1 MSNKNIQRL
10 FAISCLSY
18 SFTGALIIVTGMVMG
33 DIAQYFNVPI
43 TSMSN
48 TFTFLNTGILI
59 AIFLNVWLMEIF
71 SIKKQLTFGFIL
83 IILAV
88 AGLFLGKSLVIFS
101 ACMFVLGTVSGITM
115 SIGTFLITQLY
126 EGRQRGARLLFTDSF
141 FSMAGTIF
149 PVITAAILTR
159 HMGWYWVYG
168 CIALIYL
175 GIITLTLLS
184 DFPTI
189 GKKVSTTETQTH
201 IAPEKWGINIVLLS
215 AAALCYIL
223 GQLAFIQWVPEYTTK
238 SLGMDIGEA
247 GVLVSYF
254 WTSYMV
260 GMWVFSFVI
269 KFFDLQKIVVFLAC
283 LATVAMYSF
292 VNTDQTH
299 LLKYFI
305 FGLGFVSSAI
315 YPTIITLGSQQT
327 KISSPKLVNLILTC
341 GTVGTMLTFVV
352 TGPIVEHYGVH
363 AALVTANGLYLAVFA
378 FCFILGFFSKHK
390 QHNLKTAKSS

>member
-1 MSNKNIQRL
+1 
-10 FAISCLSY
+10 
-18 SFTGALIIVTGMVMG
+18 
-33 DIAQYFNVPI
+33 
-43 TSMSN
+43 
-48 TFTFLNTGILI
+48 
-59 AIFLNVWLMEIF
+59 
-71 SIKKQLTFGFIL
+71 
-83 IILAV
+83 
-88 AGLFLGKSLVIFS
+88 
-101 ACMFVLGTVSGITM
+101 
-115 SIGTFLITQLY
+115 
-126 EGRQRGARLLFTDSF
+126 
-141 FSMAGTIF
+141 
-149 PVITAAILTR
+149 
-159 HMGWYWVYG
+159 WVYG